1 MSPRH
6 IAYALLVMAL
16 WGLNFVVSKWALQE
30 FPPLFLMFLRF
41 VLVSALIVPFF
52 RIPRDKLL
60 PIAALSV
67 TLGSVHFPL
76 MFNGLSG
83 IDAATASLAVQAQV
97 PFSSLLAAL
106 VFKDKLGWRRAVGM
120 LAAFAGV
127 LVIAG
132 EPRLGNAL
140 PSLFMLLAAS
150 LAFAVAS
157 IQMKL
162 IGAVNGFAVNGWMAL
177 MATPQ
182 LLILSLLFEHGQMEA
197 LTSSTWVGWASIL
210 YMAVGVTIVAYGLW
224 YPLLSRYDVNQ
235 TMPYLLTV
243 PVFGVAAGVMLMGD
257 PVTLNLAIGGALTI
271 GGVAV
276 IVKRRPRTVSET
288 VTNPT

>member
-1 MSPRH
+1 MTLRH
-6 IAYALLVMAL
+6 ALQALLVMAL

-30 FPPLFLMFLRF
+30 FPPLFLMFVRF
-41 VLVSALIVPFF
+41 VLVAALIVPFF
-52 RIPRDKLL
+52 RIPRDKIL
-60 PIAALSV
+60 PIGLLSV

-97 PFSSLLAAL
+97 PFSSLLAAA
-106 VFKDKLGWRRAVGM
+106 VFKDKLGWRRGVGM
-120 LAAFAGV
+120 LGAFAGV

-140 PSLFMLLAAS
+140 PSLFMLLGAS
-150 LAFAVAS
+150 LAFATAS

-162 IGAVNGFAVNGWMAL
+162 IGPVNGFAVNGWMAL

-182 LLILSLLFEHGQMEA
+182 LLLLSLLFEHGQIES
-197 LTSSTWVGWASIL
+197 LTNATWVGWTSIL
-210 YMAVGVTIVAYGLW
+210 YMAVAVTIVAYGLW

-243 PVFGVAAGVMLMGD
+243 PVFGVASGVLLMGN
-257 PVTLNLAIGGALTI
+257 PITLNLAVGGLLTI
-271 GGVAV
+271 GGVAI
-276 IVKRRPRTVSET
+276 IVKPRPRTVSET

>member
-6 IAYALLVMAL
+6 IVYALLVMAL

-41 VLVSALIVPFF
+41 VLVAALIVPFF
-52 RIPRDKLL
+52 RIPRNKIL

-140 PSLFMLLAAS
+140 PSLFLLLAAS

-177 MATPQ
+177 MAMPQ
-182 LLILSLLFEHGQMEA
+182 LLVLSLLFEHGQMDA
-197 LTSSTWVGWASIL
+197 LANSSWVGWASIL

>member
-1 MSPRH
+1 MSFAH
-6 IAYALLVMAL
+6 ALQALAVMAL
-16 WGLNFVVSKWALQE
+16 WGLNFVVSKWALLE
-30 FPPLFLMFLRF
+30 FPPLFVMFIRF

-52 RIPRDKLL
+52 RVPREKLL

-67 TLGSVHFPL
+67 TLGSIHFPL
-76 MFNGLSG
+76 MFNGLRG

-106 VFKDKLGWRRAVGM
+106 VFKDKLGWRRATGM
-120 LAAFAGV
+120 MAAFAGV

-132 EPRLGNAL
+132 EPRLGDAL
-140 PSLFMLLAAS
+140 PSLLMLLAAS

-162 IGAVNGFAVNGWMAL
+162 IGSVNGFAVNGWMAL
-177 MATPQ
+177 MAAPQ
-182 LLILSLLFEHGQMEA
+182 LLALSLLFEQGQMESLA
-197 LTSSTWVGWASIL
+197 NATWLGWGSIV
-210 YMAVGVTIVAYGLW
+210 YMAVAVTIVAYGLW
-224 YPLLSRYDVNQ
+224 YPLLGRYDVNQ

-243 PVFGVAAGVMLMGD
+243 PVFGVASGVLLMGD
-257 PVTLNLAIGGALTI
+257 PVTLNLALGGLLTI

>member
-1 MSPRH
+1 MSLTH
-6 IAYALLVMAL
+6 ALQALAVMAL

-30 FPPLFLMFLRF
+30 FSPLFVMFIRF
-41 VLVSALIVPFF
+41 VLVAALIVPFF
-52 RIPRDKLL
+52 RIPREKLL

-67 TLGSVHFPL
+67 TLGSIHFPL
-76 MFNGLSG
+76 MFNGLNG

-97 PFSSLLAAL
+97 PFSSLLAAV
-106 VFKDKLGWRRAVGM
+106 VFKDKLGWRRATGM
-120 LAAFAGV
+120 AAAFAGV

-162 IGAVNGFAVNGWMAL
+162 IGSVNGFAVNGWMAL
-177 MATPQ
+177 MAAPQ
-182 LLILSLLFEHGQMEA
+182 LLVLSLLFEHGQMESLA
-197 LTSSTWVGWASIL
+197 NATWLGWGSIV
-210 YMAVGVTIVAYGLW
+210 YMAVGVTIIAYGLW
-224 YPLLSRYDVNQ
+224 YPLLNRYDVNQ

-243 PVFGVAAGVMLMGD
+243 PVFGVAAGVLLMD
-257 PVTLNLAIGGALTI
+257 NPLTVNLLLGGALTI
-271 GGVAV
+271 GGVGI
-276 IVKRRPRTVSET
+276 IVKRRPRTVNET

>member
-1 MSPRH
+1 M
-6 IAYALLVMAL
+6 AVMAL

-30 FPPLFLMFLRF
+30 FSPLFVMFIRF
-41 VLVSALIVPFF
+41 VLVAALIVPFF
-52 RIPRDKLL
+52 RIPREKLL

-67 TLGSVHFPL
+67 TLGSIHFPL
-76 MFNGLSG
+76 MFNGLNG

-97 PFSSLLAAL
+97 PFSSLLAAV
-106 VFKDKLGWRRAVGM
+106 VFKDKLGWRRATGM
-120 LAAFAGV
+120 AAAFAGV

-162 IGAVNGFAVNGWMAL
+162 IGSVNGFAVNGWMAL
-177 MATPQ
+177 MAAPQ
-182 LLILSLLFEHGQMEA
+182 LLVLSLLFEHGQMESLA
-197 LTSSTWVGWASIL
+197 NATWLGWGSIV
-210 YMAVGVTIVAYGLW
+210 YMAVGVTIIAYGLW
-224 YPLLSRYDVNQ
+224 YPLLNRYDVNQ

-243 PVFGVAAGVMLMGD
+243 PVFGVAAGVLLMD
-257 PVTLNLAIGGALTI
+257 NPLTVNLLLGGALTI
-271 GGVAV
+271 GGVGI
-276 IVKRRPRTVSET
+276 IVKRRPRTVNET

>member
-6 IAYALLVMAL
+6 IVHALLVMAL

-41 VLVSALIVPFF
+41 VLVAALIVPFF
-52 RIPRDKLL
+52 RIPRDKIL

-67 TLGSVHFPL
+67 TLGSIHFPL

-140 PSLFMLLAAS
+140 PSLFLLLAAS

-182 LLILSLLFEHGQMEA
+182 LLVLSLLFEHGQMDA
-197 LTSSTWVGWASIL
+197 LANSSWVGWASIL

>member
-1 MSPRH
+1 MSLRH
-6 IAYALLVMAL
+6 ALQALLVMAL
-16 WGLNFVVSKWALQE
+16 WGLNFVVSKWALHE
-30 FPPLFLMFLRF
+30 FPPLFLMFIRF

-52 RIPRDKLL
+52 RIPREKIW
-60 PIAALSV
+60 PVAALSV

-106 VFKDKLGWRRAVGM
+106 VFKDKLGWRRALGM
-120 LAAFAGV
+120 AAAFAGV

-140 PSLFMLLAAS
+140 PSLLMLLAAS

-182 LLILSLLFEHGQMEA
+182 LLLLSLLFEHGQMDA
-197 LTSSTWVGWASIL
+197 LTNSTWVGWLSIL
-210 YMAVGVTIVAYGLW
+210 YMAVAVTIVAYGLW

-243 PVFGVAAGVMLMGD
+243 PVFGVAAGVLLMGD
-257 PVTLNLAIGGALTI
+257 PVTLSLAIGGALTI

>member
-1 MSPRH
+1 MTLRH
-6 IAYALLVMAL
+6 ALQALLVMAL

-30 FPPLFLMFLRF
+30 FPPLFLMFIRF
-41 VLVSALIVPFF
+41 VLVAALIVPFF
-52 RIPRDKLL
+52 RIPRDKIWK
-60 PIAALSV
+60 IAALSV
-67 TLGSVHFPL
+67 TLGSIHFPL
-76 MFNGLSG
+76 MFIGLNG

-120 LAAFAGV
+120 TAAFAGV
-127 LVIAG
+127 MVIAG

-140 PSLFMLLAAS
+140 PALFMLLGAS
-150 LAFAVAS
+150 LAFATAN

-177 MATPQ
+177 MAMPQ
-182 LLILSLLFEHGQMEA
+182 LLLLSLLFEHGQMEA
-197 LTSSTWVGWASIL
+197 LANSTWFGWASIL

-243 PVFGVAAGVMLMGD
+243 PVFGVAAGVLLMD
-257 PVTLNLAIGGALTI
+257 NPITLSLAIGGALTI
-271 GGVAV
+271 GGVAI
-276 IVKRRPRTVSET
+276 IVKRRPRTVSDT

>member
-97 PFSSLLAAL
+97 PFSSLLAAV

-162 IGAVNGFAVNGWMAL
+162 IGSVNGFAVNGWMAL
-177 MATPQ
+177 MAMPQ
-182 LLILSLLFEHGQMEA
+182 LLVLSLLFEHGQMDA
-197 LTSSTWVGWASIL
+197 LANSTWVGWASIL

-276 IVKRRPRTVSET
+276 IVKRRPRTVNET

>member
-1 MSPRH
+1 MSFAH
-6 IAYALLVMAL
+6 ALQALAVMAL
-16 WGLNFVVSKWALQE
+16 WGLNFVVSKWALLE
-30 FPPLFLMFLRF
+30 FPPLFVMFIRF

-52 RIPRDKLL
+52 RVPREKLL

-67 TLGSVHFPL
+67 TLGSIHFPL
-76 MFNGLSG
+76 MFNGLRG

-106 VFKDKLGWRRAVGM
+106 VFKDKLGWRRATGM
-120 LAAFAGV
+120 MAAFAGV

-140 PSLFMLLAAS
+140 PSLLMLLAAS

-162 IGAVNGFAVNGWMAL
+162 IGSVNGFAVNGWMAL
-177 MATPQ
+177 MAAPQ
-182 LLILSLLFEHGQMEA
+182 LLALSLLFEQGQMESLA
-197 LTSSTWVGWASIL
+197 NATWLGWGSIV
-210 YMAVGVTIVAYGLW
+210 YMAVAVTIVAYGLW
-224 YPLLSRYDVNQ
+224 YPLLGRYDVNQ

-243 PVFGVAAGVMLMGD
+243 PVFGVASGVLLMGD
-257 PVTLNLAIGGALTI
+257 PVTLNLALGGLLTI

>member
-1 MSPRH
+1 MSVPH
-6 IAYALLVMAL
+6 ILQALLVMAL
-16 WGLNFVVSKWALQE
+16 WGLNFVVAKWALHE

-41 VLVSALIVPFF
+41 ALVAALIVPFF
-52 RIPRDKLL
+52 RIPRDKLAKVAL
-60 PIAALSV
+60 LSV
-67 TLGSVHFPL
+67 TLGTVHFPL
-76 MFNGLSG
+76 MFTGLQG

-106 VFKDKLGWRRAVGM
+106 VFKDKLGWRRGIGM
-120 LAAFAGV
+120 AAAFAGV
-127 LVIAG
+127 AVIAG

-140 PSLFMLLAAS
+140 PSLLMLLAAS

-157 IQMKL
+157 VQMKL

-177 MATPQ
+177 MAMPQ
-182 LLILSLLFEHGQMEA
+182 LLLLSLLLEHGQIDA
-197 LTSSTWVGWASIL
+197 LVHSTWVGWASIA
-210 YMAVGVTIVAYGLW
+210 YMAVGVTIAAYGLW
-224 YPLLSRYDVNQ
+224 YPLLNRYDVNQ

-243 PVFGVAAGVMLMGD
+243 PVFGVACGVALMGD
-257 PVTLNLAIGGALTI
+257 PVTLSLAIGGLLTI

>member
-1 MSPRH
+1 MTLIH
-6 IAYALLVMAL
+6 ALQALLVMAL
-16 WGLNFVVSKWALQE
+16 WGLNFVVSKWALHE
-30 FPPLFLMFLRF
+30 FPPLFLMCIRF
-41 VLVSALIVPFF
+41 ALVAALIVPFF
-52 RIPRDKLL
+52 RIPRDKILKV
-60 PIAALSV
+60 AALSV

-76 MFNGLSG
+76 MFTGLNG

-97 PFSSLLAAL
+97 PFSSLLAA
-106 VFKDKLGWRRAVGM
+106 VIFKDALGWRRGVGM

-132 EPRLGNAL
+132 EPRLGDAL
-140 PSLFMLLAAS
+140 PSLAMLLAAS

-162 IGAVNGFAVNGWMAL
+162 IGSVNGFAVNGWMAF
-177 MATPQ
+177 MAMPQ
-182 LLILSLLFEHGQMEA
+182 LLILSLLFENNQIDAVMNA
-197 LTSSTWVGWASIL
+197 SWIGWASLL
-210 YMAVGVTIVAYGLW
+210 YMAVAVTILAYGFW
-224 YPLLSRYDVNQ
+224 YPLLARYDVNQ

-243 PVFGVAAGVMLMGD
+243 PVFGVAAGVLLMGD
-257 PVTLNLAIGGALTI
+257 PVTINLAIGGLLTI

>member
-97 PFSSLLAAL
+97 PFSSLLAAV

-162 IGAVNGFAVNGWMAL
+162 IGSVNGFAVNGWMAL
-177 MATPQ
+177 MAMPQ
-182 LLILSLLFEHGQMEA
+182 LLVLSLLFEHGQMDA
-197 LTSSTWVGWASIL
+197 LANSTWVGWASIL

>member
-1 MSPRH
+1 VSFTH
-6 IAYALLVMAL
+6 ALQALAVMAL
-16 WGLNFVVSKWALQE
+16 WGLNFVVSKWALEE
-30 FPPLFLMFLRF
+30 FSPLFVMFIRF
-41 VLVSALIVPFF
+41 VLVAALIVPFF
-52 RIPRDKLL
+52 RIPREKLL

-67 TLGSVHFPL
+67 TLGSIHFPL
-76 MFNGLSG
+76 MFNGLKG

-97 PFSSLLAAL
+97 PFSSLLAAA
-106 VFKDKLGWRRAVGM
+106 VFKDKLGWRRATGM
-120 LAAFAGV
+120 AAAFAGV

-177 MATPQ
+177 MAAPQ
-182 LLILSLLFEHGQMEA
+182 LLVLSLLFEHGQMESLA
-197 LTSSTWVGWASIL
+197 DASWRGWGAIA
-210 YMAVGVTIVAYGLW
+210 YMAVGVTIIAYGLW
-224 YPLLSRYDVNQ
+224 YPLLNRYDVNQ

-243 PVFGVAAGVMLMGD
+243 PVFGVAAGVLLMD
-257 PVTLNLAIGGALTI
+257 NPLTVNLLLGGALTI
-271 GGVAV
+271 GGVGI

>member
-6 IAYALLVMAL
+6 IVHALLVMAL

-140 PSLFMLLAAS
+140 PSLFLLLAAS

-182 LLILSLLFEHGQMEA
+182 LLVLSLLFEHGQMDA
-197 LTSSTWVGWASIL
+197 LANSSWVGWASIL

>member
-1 MSPRH
+1 MTLRH
-6 IAYALLVMAL
+6 ALQALLIMAL

-30 FPPLFLMFLRF
+30 FPPMFLMFVRF
-41 VLVSALIVPFF
+41 VLVAALIVPFF
-52 RIPRDKLL
+52 RIPREKLL

-67 TLGSVHFPL
+67 TLGSIHFPL
-76 MFNGLSG
+76 MFNGLNG

-106 VFKDKLGWRRAVGM
+106 VFKDKLGWRRATGM
-120 LAAFAGV
+120 AAAFAGV

-150 LAFAVAS
+150 LAFAIAS

-162 IGAVNGFAVNGWMAL
+162 IGSVNGFAVNGWMAL
-177 MATPQ
+177 MAAPQ
-182 LLILSLLFEHGQMEA
+182 LLVLSLLFEHGQMESLA
-197 LTSSTWVGWASIL
+197 NASWVGWGSIV
-210 YMAVGVTIVAYGLW
+210 YMAVAVTIVAYGLW

-243 PVFGVAAGVMLMGD
+243 PVFGVAAGVLLMGD
-257 PVTLNLAIGGALTI
+257 PLTVNLLLGGALTI
-271 GGVAV
+271 GGVGI